1 MLGIYYPCSNM
12 LFNILP
18 YVCMGL
24 YKITVYR
31 KLSLA
36 KPLRAPRKKSLC
48 APLVRANRDD
58 EQYRV
63 CSHGR
68 VVPVAVH
75 QQHTGRPA
83 ENGRHGQVRPGQV
96 RGGGR
101 GHAVPGQDPHPAG
114 GQGAHA
120 EADRRA
126 AGRARAVPAR
136 AHTGRAATAA
146 AVEAV
151 EGVLRVR
158 LGEQDAADASDDGA
172 GHGRGQAGQRD
183 VGHAGRVHQGA
194 GEQPGERA
202 QQPAGVGKVYG
213 AVGLS
218 AGRPRRQV
226 RVQTTS
232 VLVSGVLFFGRLF
245 YEKPNSR
252 LTPLGPGRLF
262 NRRARF

>member
-1 MLGIYYPCSNM
+1 M
-12 LFNILP
+12 
-18 YVCMGL
+18 
-24 YKITVYR
+24 
-31 KLSLA
+31 
-36 KPLRAPRKKSLC
+36 
-48 APLVRANRDD
+48 
-58 EQYRV
+58 
-63 CSHGR
+63 
-68 VVPVAVH
+68 PVAVH

-83 ENGRHGQVRPGQV
+83 ENRRHGQVRPGQV

-136 AHTGRAATAA
+136 AHTGRAAAA
-146 AVEAV
+146 APVEAL

-158 LGEQDAADASDDGA
+158 LVQQDATNAGDDGA

-183 VGHAGRVHQGA
+183 VGHTGRVHQGV

-202 QQPAGVGKVYG
+202 QQPARVGEVHG

-226 RVQTTS
+226 RVQATS
-232 VLVSGVLFFGRLF
+232 VLVSGGLFFGRLF
-245 YEKPNSR
+245 REFAINP
-252 LTPLGPGRLF
+252 PFGPGRSYDG
-262 NRRARF
+262 RTRF